1 MRFPATVVC
10 ALLAT
15 VAGAT
20 TPPPADTPTPA
31 PGYADLGSK
40 PYAFTGPGRELP
52 EPRDLD
58 AIRIG
63 IYVPTAGPR
72 ASQGLS
78 LRRGAALAV
87 SEANRSVVPGNPP
100 FELVVRTE
108 ASPWGSAREVVRL
121 VYDDRVWAI
130 AGAVGGESSHVVQ
143 QVVTK
148 AHVPFVGTA
157 TTDASLTEVNIPW
170 TFRLLPADDAFAER
184 LVDHLV
190 RDRGLDKIVVLASTA
205 YDARLRADAFERRCS
220 RTGTTPLVS
229 LRFRPGEAVPDD
241 LVTRLDRAGADAVVL
256 WGRPAD
262 AAGLLAAIRSLPSP
276 PEIFAGPDFDDPVLL
291 RAAGPAAEGL
301 TIVSVAGAGGPD
313 RPSIGFAKLYEARFA
328 TPPDGTA
335 AAAYD
340 GVRLVIDAIHRGG
353 LNRVRI
359 RDALAATHDFAGVLG
374 EISFDGTGTGTLPVS
389 LLVVHNGRLHRLPD

>member
-1 MRFPATVVC
+1 MRFPAAVAL

-15 VAGAT
+15 VAGAAT
-20 TPPPADTPTPA
+20 PPADTPTPA
-31 PGYADLGSK
+31 PGYAELGSK
-40 PYAFTGPGRELP
+40 PYAFTGPGRELA

-63 IYVPTAGPR
+63 IYVPTAGLR
-72 ASQGLS
+72 AARGTS

-87 SEANRSVVPGNPP
+87 AEANRGVAPGNPP

-170 TFRLLPADDAFAER
+170 TFRLLPPADAFAAR
-184 LVDHLV
+184 LADHLV
-190 RDRGLDKIVVLASTA
+190 RDRGLDRIVVLASTA

-220 RTGTTPLVS
+220 RTGATPLVS
-229 LRFRPGEAVPDD
+229 LRFRPGMAVPDD
-241 LVTRLDRAGADAVVL
+241 ELASLDRAGADAVVL

-262 AAGLLAAIRSLPSP
+262 AAALLKAIRGLPSS
-276 PEIFAGPDFDDPVLL
+276 PEIFAGPDYDDPVLL
-291 RAAGPAAEGL
+291 RAAGPATEGL
-301 TIVSVAGAGGPD
+301 TVVSVAGAAGPD
-313 RPSIGFAKLYEARFA
+313 SPYVAFATRYEARFGA
-328 TPPDGTA
+328 PPDGTA

-340 GVRLVIDAIHRGG
+340 GVRLVIDAIRRGG

-359 RDALAATHDFAGVLG
+359 RDALAATHDFAGVVG
-374 EISFDGTGTGTLPVS
+374 EIGFDGTGAGTLPVS
-389 LLVVHNGRLHRLPD
+389 LLVVRDGRLHRLPG